1 MERNTKQD
9 IKEAALTLF
18 SQRGYSAISIRDICK
33 VVGIKESTI
42 YYHFTNKQDIFN
54 VLLREFEE
62 STQAIQQQF
71 NHEFSKMSVLEE
83 QAFITVGLSF
93 LKDYLLNERILRFIR
108 ILMIEQCVNAE
119 AASLYHDVLFDAPLR
134 QNAMVFSK
142 LMQMGL
148 FHQADAAYLA
158 MEYYAPI
165 FLIFQRY
172 FACGEVTA
180 EKRLAADGQLTVH
193 LQSFYE
199 KFHIAQ

>member
-18 SQRGYSAISIRDICK
+18 SQRGYSAVSIRDICK
-33 VVGIKESTI
+33 VVGIKESTV

-62 STQAIQQQF
+62 ITQAIQQQF

-83 QAFITVGLSF
+83 QAFVAVGLSF
-93 LKDYLLNERILRFIR
+93 LNGYLLNERILPFMRM
-108 ILMIEQCVNAE
+108 LMIEQYVNAE
-119 AASLYHDVLFDAPLR
+119 AASLYHDIFFDAPLR
-134 QNAMVFSK
+134 QNAMVFSR

-148 FHQADAAYLA
+148 FHQADAACLA

-165 FLIFQRY
+165 FLIVQQY

-180 EKRLAADGQLTVH
+180 EKRRAADGQLR
-193 LQSFYE
+193 LYLESFYE
-199 KFHIAQ
+199 KYHKAQ